1 MRVKH
6 RAAGVADGLHALY
19 VDVEDA
25 DLARG
30 GNALDGSDAGK
41 TWPAGGG
48 RDYLVTIYRTYKRR
62 FER

>member
-6 RAAGVADGLHALY
+6 RAAGVADGLHALH

-41 TWPAGGG
+41 RGKRGRRVGGG
-48 RDYLVTIYRTYKRR
+48 LRNILVTY
-62 FER
+62 FV